1 LEKRKCAMCLIEKL
15 LNNFYYHKKTKSYYI
30 RCKNCFIKRQLA
42 TRLSK
47 RYNTNLKEVKKL
59 LKIQQSKCLI
69 CNCCIKKKYSID
81 HNHKTHIVRGLLC
94 NNCNAGLG
102 MFKDNPKIL
111 KSAILYLK
119 EKGHYG
125 TINF

>member
-1 LEKRKCAMCLIEKL
+1 MEKL
-15 LNNFYYHKKTKSYYI
+15 LSDFYYHKQNKSYYTE
-30 RCKNCFIKRQLA
+30 CKNCFKKRIIA
-42 TRLSK
+42 TKLSK
-47 RYNTNLKEVKKL
+47 KYNTNLKEIKKL

-81 HNHKTHIVRGLLC
+81 HNHSTNIVRGLLC
-94 NNCNAGLG
+94 NNCNVGLG
-102 MFKDNPKIL
+102 FFKDNPEIL
-111 KSAILYLK
+111 KSATLYLK